1 MFKKSFNNKFNI
13 TSQFITS
20 ILGETQKFKIPTFKL
35 FTYKTLL
42 TSPILNLFH
51 VFGATRIQFS

>member
-1 MFKKSFNNKFNI
+1 MLAEK
-13 TSQFITS
+13 
-20 ILGETQKFKIPTFKL
+20 QKFKIPTFKL

-51 VFGATRIQFS
+51 VLVRVAFNFRKFEQ